1 MLYDIEVRPG
11 SGQEFFQY
19 YTETVEANTSGDALA
34 RVQRMN
40 PGCQLFLQ
48 GSYNDDDESG
58 GGMDLGSSLTWCLIL
73 GGGLLFLYALPFII
87 AFGAIGLV
95 CWGGYK
101 LLKWIANQS

>member
-11 SGQEFFQY
+11 SGQDHFQY

-48 GSYNDDDESG
+48 GSYNDDGGFDMSG
-58 GGMDLGSSLTWCLIL
+58 VDFGSSLTWCVIL
-73 GGGLLFLYALPFII
+73 GGGLLFLYALPFIVAI
-87 AFGAIGLV
+87 GAIGLV

-101 LLKWIANQS
+101 LIKWILK